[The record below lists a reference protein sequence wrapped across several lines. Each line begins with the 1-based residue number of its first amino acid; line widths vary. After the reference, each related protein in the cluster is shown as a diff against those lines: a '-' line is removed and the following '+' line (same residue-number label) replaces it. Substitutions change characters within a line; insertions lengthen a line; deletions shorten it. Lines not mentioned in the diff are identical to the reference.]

1 MRVAIIGAGG
11 IGGMLAVRL
20 TLAGNA
26 VSVLARGGHL
36 AAIRKKGLTLR
47 LPSETLIAHP
57 AVATDHGEE
66 LPPGDLVIVAVKAQD
81 LTTAMEEMDHAMS
94 GGGLALPFLN
104 GVEATDLL
112 ARRFGEDRVLMGI
125 ARISSIILE
134 PGVIAQVTPF
144 ARFTIGTAEGRQNDP
159 RITQIR
165 RVFAEAG
172 IDAPECP
179 DVRVDLWRKFAL
191 LAAFSG
197 TTAAARADAGA
208 IARTPE
214 LAALFLGLAR
224 EVTVLGQAMGVD
236 LPDTLPE
243 EVLDFTLGVPAE
255 MRASLAHDLDAGKP
269 LEVDW
274 LSGAVPRLGAAH
286 GLRAPANE
294 AIAAVLAPWRHG
306 SEG

>member
-1 MRVAIIGAGG
+1 MKIAIIGAGG

-20 TLAGNA
+20 TLGGNT

-47 LPSETLIAHP
+47 LPAETLVAHP

-66 LPPGDLVIVAVKAQD
+66 LPPADLVIVSVKAQD
-81 LTTAMEEMDHAMS
+81 LEGAMDEMDNAMAE
-94 GGGLALPFLN
+94 GGAALPFLN
-104 GVEATDLL
+104 GVEATDIL

-144 ARFTIGTAEGRQNDP
+144 ARFTIGTAEGLQDDP
-159 RITQIR
+159 RVHRIR
-165 RVFAEAG
+165 RTFAEAG
-172 IDAPECP
+172 IDAPDCP
-179 DVRVDLWRKFAL
+179 DVKVDLWRKFAL

-208 IARTPE
+208 IAKTPE
-214 LAALFLGLAR
+214 LAALFLDLAR
-224 EVTVLGQAMGVD
+224 EVTALGQAMGVD

-269 LEVDW
+269 LEIDW
-274 LSGAVPRLGAAH
+274 LSGAVPRLGASY
-286 GLRAPANE
+286 GLHAPANA

-306 SEG
+306 TRA